1 MSDRD
6 YLAAQGGDL
15 SYWKGNPMQE
25 QQKTDAQRAL
35 EALDQAWA
43 YFTPEK
49 RVESQAPVYEDLP
62 LAA

>member
-1 MSDRD
+1 
-6 YLAAQGGDL
+6 
-15 SYWKGNPMQE
+15 MQE
-25 QQKTDAQRAL
+25 QQKTSAQRALEALEAL

-49 RVESQAPVYEDLP
+49 RVESKAPVYEDLP